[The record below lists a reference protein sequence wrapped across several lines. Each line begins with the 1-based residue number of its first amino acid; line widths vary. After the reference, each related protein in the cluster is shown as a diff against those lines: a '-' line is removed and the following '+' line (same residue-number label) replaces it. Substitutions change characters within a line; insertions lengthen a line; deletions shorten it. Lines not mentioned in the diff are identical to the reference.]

1 MSHQQICLIIS
12 LGKFLKNVW
21 QITEICREKKHTRQ
35 MKIQKFSWTNI
46 CRMREKSKKKTKMQ
60 KTTFR
65 SPRDNNVFIIKLIND
80 FGCCC
85 FILTLLNAEEKWS
98 RIKRLKSVI
107 STREIPPK
115 SRKSTEFF
123 LSFSQKSPET
133 TCGASA

>member
-21 QITEICREKKHTRQ
+21 QITEICRGKNTHVKWKYKNSAEQIYVECEKKR
-35 MKIQKFSWTNI
+35 
-46 CRMREKSKKKTKMQ
+46 KKNQNAK